1 MNYNSDIILIGKNGF
16 ISRSIGHDLKQK
28 GLNTL
33 VLPAE
38 LDEVATALQ
47 KMKENSWIILTQ
59 GPRRE
64 SFVNANFNQSLD
76 RSILDLLINCT
87 SRVILLSSLDVY
99 DFSLNSP
106 WREDGRKT
114 VDNKYGIYKIN
125 QENYFKDVT
134 GHSVILRLP
143 TVWGGEFDNSSF
155 IYKMCKDAI
164 LRGEIM
170 VDKISNFRSL
180 LHVTS
185 LSRFVYSQ
193 FVNGIKLFDGTY
205 NLCDTQRI
213 NVLDIANII
222 LERTG
227 CRMLVRSF
235 KSSRPKSMTLD
246 NSKMVGTFGSLDPI
260 SLEFEIHKLLERIT
274 RESSPY

>member
-1 MNYNSDIILIGKNGF
+1 MNYNSDITLIGKKGF
-16 ISRSIGHDLKQK
+16 ISRSISHYLKQK
-28 GLNTL
+28 GLSTH

-38 LDEVATALQ
+38 LNEVATALQ

-87 SRVILLSSLDVY
+87 SQIILLSSLDVY

-125 QENYFKDVT
+125 QENYFKDVI
-134 GHSVILRLP
+134 GHSAILRLP

-155 IYKMCKDAI
+155 IYRMCKDAI
-164 LRGEIM
+164 SRGEIT

-205 NLCDTQRI
+205 NLCDIQRI

-246 NSKMVGTFGSLDPI
+246 NSKMVGTFGLLGPI